1 MISLHLHVIKLINVL
16 YVHCKHLKKTES
28 YTSTQSKSTVWAF
41 ITWQANPWFNSE
53 NPIKMSCW
61 HMYEDTA
68 VRCMTTMYI
77 WLTNISS
84 FWIISIYIG
93 HSAGIAGV
101 TKDFWNVKSI
111 LVTNLFWVTWNPS
124 VSRWRVS
131 FCFTVKSYTLLYTKN
146 IFSFK
151 LDNLGWICTS
161 IWKIKISLK
170 HSINTNM
177 H

>member
-68 VRCMTTMYI
+68 VRCMTAMYM
-77 WLTNISS
+77 WLTNIGS
-84 FWIISIYIG
+84 FWIIFKYTG
-93 HSAGIAGV
+93 HSAGIAGIIE
-101 TKDFWNVKSI
+101 DLWNIKSI
-111 LVTNLFWVTWNPS
+111 FVTNFFWVITWGPS
-124 VSRWRVS
+124 VSRWRVPICS
-131 FCFTVKSYTLLYTKN
+131 TVKSWTLLYSNKILRLKMN
-146 IFSFK
+146 
-151 LDNLGWICTS
+151 NLWWICTS
-161 IWKIKISLK
+161 NWTI
-170 HSINTNM
+170 
-177 H
+177 